1 MDLFAYHDGH
11 LWCESVPLRDLAAR
25 HGTPLYVYSAG
36 TLRLHYQRIADAF
49 AELGARICY
58 SVKCCPNVHILR
70 LLAEQG
76 SGFDVVSGGELYR
89 ARLAGAPPERI
100 VFAGVGKTEREM
112 EEALSGGIGLINV
125 ESEPELAQLVRV
137 AAGRG
142 VVPDVAL
149 RITPEVAAG
158 AHVYTTTGTKETK
171 FGIPL
176 EQAADLFRQY
186 AASPAIRLR
195 GLHLHIGSPV
205 LDTQAYVVS
214 IGRALELIDAL
225 RRDGLRV
232 DTLDIGGGFAAHY
245 EGAEAPAASD
255 YAAAI
260 LPLLRGRGLRVV
272 LEPGRAIA
280 ANAALL
286 VARVLYVKDTGRRR
300 FIIVDA
306 SMNELIRPALYSAY
320 HFVWPVDAGQRIP
333 ANWLPNQPFDGLV
346 QADVVGPVCESADFL
361 AKDRP
366 LPPVQSGDLLAVFT
380 CGAYAMAMAS
390 QYNSRPRAAEV
401 LVDQGAVRLI
411 RRRETYADLVAAE
424 QIDSA

>member
-11 LWCESVPLRDLAAR
+11 LWCEAVPLRDLAAR
-25 HGTPLYVYSAG
+25 HGTPLYVYSGG

-49 AELGARICY
+49 AEVGARICY

-125 ESEPELAQLVRV
+125 ESEAELAQLVRV

-176 EQAADLFRQY
+176 EQAADLFRRY
-186 AASPAIRLR
+186 AGSPAIRLR

-205 LDTQAYVVS
+205 RDTQAYVVS
-214 IGRALELIDAL
+214 IGRALELIDVL

-245 EGAEAPAASD
+245 EGAEAPAARD

-346 QADVVGPVCESADFL
+346 KADVVGPVCESADFL

-366 LPPVQSGDLLAVFT
+366 LPPLQSGDLLAVFT

-424 QIDSA
+424 QIDGA